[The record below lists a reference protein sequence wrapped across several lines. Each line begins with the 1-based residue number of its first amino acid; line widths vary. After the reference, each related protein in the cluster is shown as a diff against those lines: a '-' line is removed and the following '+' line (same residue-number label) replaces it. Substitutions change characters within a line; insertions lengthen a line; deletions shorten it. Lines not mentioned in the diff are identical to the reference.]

1 MTFTT
6 YDVINK
12 NFAASN
18 GRHGGC
24 SLSNADKLFARSV
37 AKRQLLIVK
46 DLTALDKAY
55 PGIIDKDVIGGLYAL
70 YTLLE
75 DNVNSVTSR

>member
-12 NFAASN
+12 NGASSN
-18 GRHGGC
+18 VRGG
-24 SLSNADKLFARSV
+24 LNISNADKLFARSV
-37 AKRQLLIVK
+37 AKRQLLVVK
-46 DLTALDKAY
+46 DLMALDKAY
-55 PGIIDKDVIGGLYAL
+55 PGLIDKDVIGGLYAL